1 MQSCDTFALSKA
13 FSKLNA
19 NTLAKNSDRPLGEAQ
34 PFAFYPGGMHAKG
47 EMLCCTHLVIP
58 QAERTYTVLGSRPYW
73 IWGFEMGVNECG
85 LMIGNEAEFSRC
97 EAETQEG
104 LLGMDLLRLALERA
118 ATAREGITVITQLME
133 KYGQNANANPL
144 FDRRYENSF
153 MLVDPSEIWLLET
166 AGRQWAAKKIDG
178 WAAISNCYSIG
189 ADYDLCSENLEALA
203 REKRWLHPDEPFV
216 FAKVYGRADKQSTSL
231 PRFRRLQRLIASVGG
246 PLSQDHIRRILSD
259 HFEDSLIAPR
269 FGNTLGSFQSICM
282 HASAWDGSQTAAS
295 MIASYDDVLG
305 PISRY
310 APSLPCCSCYIPVY
324 WTGDVPAAMKEANGV
339 YDEASLWWTAER
351 LSMLV
356 SVDENRFAPGVQTIL
371 NAIRNYTPQLANDCE
386 EKARNLI
393 TQGKKPEAMQLLSAF
408 TQDQTN
414 ALMSAMRSLADHISG
429 EIQAAGGLYGPR
441 KEFLEA
447 YAARV
452 HMPL

>member
-34 PFAFYPGGMHAKG
+34 PFAFYPGGAHKKG
-47 EMLCCTHLVIP
+47 ETLRCTHLVIP

-97 EAETQEG
+97 EAETTEG

-118 ATAREGITVITQLME
+118 ATAREGITVITQLLE

-166 AGRQWAAKKIDG
+166 AGRQWAAKKIDN

-189 ADYDLCSENLEALA
+189 ADYDLYSENLEALA
-203 REKRWLHPDEPFV
+203 REKRWLRPNEPFV
-216 FAKVYGRADKQSTSL
+216 FSKAYGRADKQSTSL
-231 PRFRRLQRLIASVGG
+231 PRFRRLQRMIAAAGG
-246 PLSQDHIRRILSD
+246 PLSQEHIRRILSD

-269 FGNTLGSFQSICM
+269 FGNMLGSFQSICM

-305 PISRY
+305 PISWY

-339 YDEASLWWTAER
+339 YDPSSLWWTAER
-351 LSMLV
+351 LNMLV
-356 SVDENRFAPGVQTIL
+356 SVDENRFAPEVQTIL
-371 NAIRNYTPQLANDCE
+371 NDFHNDSLQMVHDCE
-386 EKARNLI
+386 EQALSLI
-393 TQGKKPEAMQLLSAF
+393 EKGQMVRAMQLLSAL
-408 TQDQTN
+408 TQHETDR
-414 ALMSAMRSLADHISG
+414 LMRVMRSLADRISS
-429 EIQAAGGLYGPR
+429 EIEAIGGLYGPR